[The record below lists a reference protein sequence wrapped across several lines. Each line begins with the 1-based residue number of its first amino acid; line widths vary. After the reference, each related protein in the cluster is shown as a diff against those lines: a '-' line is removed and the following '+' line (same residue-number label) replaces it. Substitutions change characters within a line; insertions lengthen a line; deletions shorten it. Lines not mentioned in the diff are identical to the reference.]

1 MSFDQ
6 PLFLP
11 FALVAFLLYRLL
23 PRQRG
28 WILLAAS
35 LGFYIFAGWHDLA
48 VVVLLVLANYGFGFL
63 SPRGRGW
70 LVLAILANL
79 APLVFYKYRSFLL
92 GGFVGQDVFGSAI
105 LVPLGLS
112 FYVFQFIAYQ
122 VDLYRGRITTVTS
135 LPLLALF
142 ILFFPHQVAGPI
154 MRGHE
159 LIPQLAPG
167 FRGGLAHRP
176 LYGLGLAL
184 CLLGLV
190 KKIVFADSL
199 APFSDAA
206 FALGPADAASAW
218 LGAAIFTLQIY
229 LDFSGYSDIAVGLG
243 YVLGVHLPFNFRQ
256 PYLARSPQDFWRRW
270 HVTLS
275 TWIRDYL
282 YIPLGGNRGGRLT
295 QTGVLVI
302 TMGLAGLWHGANWTF
317 ILWGVGWGLAIAAWR
332 LGHAILHRLGPAQW
346 ALTFLIALLLWV
358 PFRAPGF
365 APMGAYFAAMFG
377 GGTSGGWQVAAGDLP
392 FAALGLALLLL
403 SQRYEALLFTRR
415 WTRRVLRADG
425 ALLRGLLFG
434 LILWL
439 VLLPRGD
446 INPFIY
452 FRF

>member
-35 LGFYIFAGWHDLA
+35 LGFYVFAGWHDLA
-48 VVVLLVLANYGFGFL
+48 VVVVLVLVNYGLGFL

-70 LVLAILANL
+70 LLLAILANL
-79 APLVFYKYRSFLL
+79 APLIFYKYRSFLF

-122 VDLYRGRITTVTS
+122 VDLYRGRINTVTS

-167 FRGGLAHRP
+167 FRGRLAHRP

-190 KKIVFADSL
+190 KKVVFADSL

-218 LGAAIFTLQIY
+218 IGAVVFTLQIY

-270 HVTLS
+270 HITLS

-282 YIPLGGNRGGRLT
+282 YIPLGGNRGGVPT

-317 ILWGVGWGLAIAAWR
+317 ILWGVGWGLVIAIWR
-332 LGHAILHRLGPAQW
+332 LGSAMFDRLGPAQW
-346 ALTFLIALLLWV
+346 VLTFLIALLLWV

-365 APMGAYFAAMFG
+365 APMAEYFTAMFG
-377 GGTSGGWQVAAGDLP
+377 GAAGGRWQVAAGDLP
-392 FAALGLALLLL
+392 LTLLGLALLLL

-439 VLLPRGD
+439 ALLPRGD

>member
-11 FALVAFLLYRLL
+11 FALVAFLAYRLL
-23 PRQRG
+23 PGLRG

-35 LGFYIFAGWHDLA
+35 LGFYIFAGWHDLI
-48 VVVLLVLANYGFGFL
+48 VVVALVLVNYGFGYL

-70 LVLAILANL
+70 LAFGILANL
-79 APLVFYKYRSFLL
+79 APLVFYKYRSFLF

-122 VDLYRGRITTVTS
+122 VDVHRGRIQTVTS

-167 FRGGLAHRP
+167 FRGGFAHRP

-190 KKIVFADSL
+190 KKVIFADSL

-206 FALGPADAASAW
+206 FALGPADTASAW
-218 LGAAIFTLQIY
+218 IGAAIFTLQIY

-282 YIPLGGNRGGRLT
+282 YIPLGGNRGTAVT
-295 QTGVLVI
+295 QIGVLVL

-317 ILWGVGWGLAIAAWR
+317 ILWGIGWGLAIAVWR
-332 LGHAILHRLGPAQW
+332 LGRAVFDRLGAVQW

-365 APMGAYFAAMFG
+365 APMADYFATLFG
-377 GGTSGGWQVAAGDLP
+377 GTAGGGWQIAAADIPWAMAG
-392 FAALGLALLLL
+392 LGLLLL
-403 SQRYEALLFTRR
+403 SQRYEAWLFTRR

-439 VLLPRGD
+439 VLMPRGD